1 MKKAILNWIPFLLLS
16 IIVFSTTNY
25 IPIFWEPLYAKYGNE
40 LLVRIVQLII
50 SFILA
55 AAAVSV
61 IINSSPAK
69 RMKTSILG
77 FLLLF
82 FYVLPL
88 YYMKNA
94 AERFHF
100 VEYGLW
106 FLFAVKGFQGKTV
119 HAFILTSIMG
129 ILDELYQWYLPSR
142 FGEIADV
149 VLNIYSISL
158 SWLGLKLYRYGRS

>member
-1 MKKAILNWIPFLLLS
+1 MKKTILDWIPFLLLS

-25 IPIFWEPLYAKYGNE
+25 IPVLWEPLYAKYGNP
-40 LLVRIVQLII
+40 LLVRIVQLIM

-55 AAAVSV
+55 AAVVLTIVS
-61 IINSSPAK
+61 STPAK
-69 RMKTSILG
+69 RMKTSLLG
-77 FLLLF
+77 YLLLF
-82 FYVLPL
+82 FYALPL

-100 VEYGLW
+100 VEYGVW

-119 HAFILTSIMG
+119 HAFILTSVMG
-129 ILDELYQWYLPSR
+129 ILDELYQWYLPAR

-149 VLNIYSISL
+149 ILNIYSITL
-158 SWLGLKLYRYGRS
+158 AWLGLKLYRYGRS